1 MEFLPDLDIQED
13 LELLAAEDNQDVSIA
28 VQDLSKDVGKTA
40 PRDIFV
46 GKPTNGSK
54 PQPQTQV
61 KRVVKKG
68 TVTPINDTT
77 VLDNSDRRLI
87 DAEEEPE
94 KVIEVLNT
102 KKAKKPLS
110 EKQKAHLERIRI
122 KALEAKREKARLK
135 KEVKERVENE
145 VREKRGRKK
154 VVVVDASEKVKE
166 QFIEKTQLPTPPP
179 QVTNDPTLSFNN
191 FMQNMEKYKRMKY
204 DYQNKQLEATKK
216 AMAYQQTRL
225 VEPKPQP
232 KPKPAPSIIVP
243 PKPKNPYYDI
253 FSW

>member
-68 TVTPINDTT
+68 TVGMVVEDLDGDT
-77 VLDNSDRRLI
+77 V
-87 DAEEEPE
+87 EERVENE
-94 KVIEVLNT
+94 VIEVLNT

-145 VREKRGRKK
+145 VREKRGRTKKEK

-179 QVTNDPTLSFNN
+179 QVTNDPSLSFNN

-216 AMAYQQTRL
+216 AMAYQQTRF
-225 VEPKPQP
+225 VEPKPQ
-232 KPKPAPSIIVP
+232 PKPAPSIIVP
-243 PKPKNPYYDI
+243 PKPKNPYDDI